1 MAIDMITAHESE
13 INRLN
18 VLIQNGQ
25 QLFENDQLNDEQYK
39 QLAIDVGRRFM
50 LQLEVQK
57 LKQERDGRAAQLN
70 VV

>member
-25 QLFENDQLNDEQYK
+25 QLFANDQLNDEQYK

-57 LKQERDGRAAQLN
+57 LKQECDGRAAQLN